1 MRDTTAMPMH
11 AEWPPSKEWPVPM
24 EVVVEASPVST
35 QDMEVNKDLKKWAR
49 TKPIMTSTTDIVM
62 KESLEQKRIWNE
74 EEAMETKAVHV
85 LFMDS
90 EEKIYGE
97 EDNDSN
103 TAHKVKDQKIA
114 TINTNKQLEIP
125 TMRDKQANKTNKKET
140 QDEEPLTIAEAPN
153 RMHDLTTSSKEIEP
167 GEEEEQDK
175 STEEGEDD
183 QETLAEDT
191 DSATEKNPES
201 SRNKQ
206 PEEPNQDKQQELEEE
221 KKPLHFKCYL
231 SKPIACKEDPHWCS
245 FN

>member
-1 MRDTTAMPMH
+1 
-11 AEWPPSKEWPVPM
+11 
-24 EVVVEASPVST
+24 
-35 QDMEVNKDLKKWAR
+35 
-49 TKPIMTSTTDIVM
+49 
-62 KESLEQKRIWNE
+62 
-74 EEAMETKAVHV
+74 METKAVHV

-140 QDEEPLTIAEAPN
+140 QDEEPLTIVEAPN
-153 RMHDLTTSSKEIEP
+153 RTHNLTTSSKEIESD
-167 GEEEEQDK
+167 GEEEQDE
-175 STEEGEDD
+175 STKEEGEDD

-245 FN
+245 VN